1 MYCQLFYAMTKYLRK
16 ATMHRSKLK
25 IATKNNKVI
34 KVVANIKPNETI
46 A

>member
-1 MYCQLFYAMTKYLRK
+1 
-16 ATMHRSKLK
+16 MHRSKLK
-25 IATKNNKVI
+25 IATKNNEVI

>member
-1 MYCQLFYAMTKYLRK
+1 
-16 ATMHRSKLK
+16 MHRSKLK